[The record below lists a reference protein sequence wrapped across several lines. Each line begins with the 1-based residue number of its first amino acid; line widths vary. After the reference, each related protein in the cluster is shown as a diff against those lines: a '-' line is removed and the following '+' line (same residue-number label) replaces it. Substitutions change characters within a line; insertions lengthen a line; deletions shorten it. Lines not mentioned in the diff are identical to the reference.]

1 VNGQAVKCLTV
12 RIEIR
17 ADSIPPR
24 VAVRFA
30 SIATRKAM
38 VKCSVWGLT
47 VSEDPPSVSVD
58 EINIAPAVPAEA
70 VRSELKHILESPE
83 FRASKRCQD
92 FLTYIVEQALAGLP
106 HGLKEHTIG
115 VEAFGRPLSYDTN
128 ADGIVRIKASEVRK
142 RLALYYAGSGRESE
156 IVVSLPVGCYIPA
169 FSRMPSQKR
178 SSNVSSLSGGM
189 HPVAV
194 LGTCIDEQISH
205 EQTSQ
210 DARRVPRHWTRIVGY
225 SALAILVAIL
235 SAWWELRRPR
245 SVLDEFWQ
253 PVIDSASPILVAT
266 AYAPVYLPPPNA
278 EPRNG
283 AFRLLSDQYVGGGDL
298 VAAVQVSGMLARMG
312 RPYTVR
318 MGTAVALD
326 DLRNTPTVLIGYSS
340 TQWAEITK
348 SFRFFIDDDDLG
360 MVRDNGEPTEWYPH
374 NRTADYHTNEDYAVI
389 TRAFLP
395 QTRSMLILITGCT
408 QYGTEGAARLIT
420 NSELLANALHGAPKG
435 WQEKNFQ
442 LVLRMEVIANSPASA
457 QVIASYYW

>member
-1 VNGQAVKCLTV
+1 V
-12 RIEIR
+12 
-17 ADSIPPR
+17 P
-24 VAVRFA
+24 
-30 SIATRKAM
+30 
-38 VKCSVWGLT
+38 
-47 VSEDPPSVSVD
+47 EDTSSAAAE
-58 EINIAPAVPAEA
+58 EINVVPAEA
-70 VRSELKHILESPE
+70 IRSELKHILESPE
-83 FRASKRCQD
+83 FRTSRRCQD
-92 FLTYIVEQALAGLP
+92 FLAYIVDQALAGLP
-106 HGLKEHTIG
+106 HGLKEHTVG
-115 VEAFGRPLSYDTN
+115 VEAFGRPLSYDTH

-156 IVVSLPVGCYIPA
+156 IVISLPVGCYIPA
-169 FSRMPSQKR
+169 FSRMPRQKR
-178 SSNVSSLSGGM
+178 SSNVSSLSGEM

-194 LGTCIDEQISH
+194 LGTSIDEQKSD
-205 EQTSQ
+205 EQIRQ
-210 DARRVPRHWTRIVGY
+210 DARRVPRHFTRMAVY

-235 SAWWELRRPR
+235 SAWWELRRPH

-253 PVIDSASPILVAT
+253 PIIDSASPILVAT
-266 AYAPVYLPPPNA
+266 AYAPVYLPPNA

-318 MGTAVALD
+318 MGTAVSLD

-360 MVRDNGEPTEWYPH
+360 MVRDNGKPTEWYPQ
-374 NRTADYHTNEDYAVI
+374 NRTPDYHTNEDYAVI

-420 NSELLANALHGAPKG
+420 NPELLASALHGAPKG

-442 LVLRMEVIANSPASA
+442 LVLRMDVIANSPASA